1 MDAILNR
8 VRELKQSL
16 IDFVLDAEGELAVAL
31 ETFSAEQLAKLPQQ
45 GTQSQNL
52 VIDRFLTEGKAG
64 GKSPI
69 EWYIE
74 SHAKELSKGDRT
86 LLQSWHRTFIGLFAV
101 QQILP
106 DGFEVMNWLT
116 AKLYTV
122 KPSDPAN
129 VRELERAKLG
139 EIIQGRIAPVTAEY
153 WTFSG
158 PLSLMGNLGKP
169 KLAVAIGNFK
179 DQYKPFLYSDAPDLL
194 EEAWKSVEHYHQD
207 FLDFFETDEITMS
220 GYQLGKKIAEFQEV
234 LTKKQLERAG
244 IDDSK
249 SMADLAA
256 EAGMEDE
263 DIEEMAE
270 SMGVDSKTL
279 STTLKSKESVTKMV
293 APKVELPPDLKKAES
308 VTVLAHPRWGQ
319 MILPTYTQFK
329 TLLETEDWQ
338 SVKGAEN
345 LVRKYLEDPAI
356 NAFVWRRLVADYS
369 TQLETI
375 LQTVLSRPDL
385 SLPQDLDTLLQEYNK
400 PLEPELPEIASVP
413 VHLHD
418 LFQEALAEVN
428 KSKSKTKSGQ
438 KPKKGFQTL

>member
-16 IDFVLDAEGELAVAL
+16 VDFVLDAEGELATAL
-31 ETFSAEQLAKLPQQ
+31 ETFSAAQLAKLPQQ
-45 GTQSQNL
+45 GTQQQNL
-52 VIDRFLTEGKAG
+52 VIDRFLTEGKAD

-69 EWYIE
+69 EWFID
-74 SHAKELSKGDRT
+74 SHSKELSKSDRA

-116 AKLYTV
+116 AKPYMV
-122 KPSDPAN
+122 RPADPAN
-129 VRELERAKLG
+129 ARELERAKLG
-139 EIIQGRIAPVTAEY
+139 EIIQGRIAPVTEEY

-179 DQYKPFLYSDAPDLL
+179 DQYRSFLYSDAPALL
-194 EEAWKSVEHYHQD
+194 EEAWNSVESYHQD
-207 FLDFFETDEITMS
+207 FLDFFESDQITMS

-279 STTLKSKESVTKMV
+279 STTLKSKEAVTKMV

-319 MILPTYTQFK
+319 MILPTYTQFR

-338 SVKGAEN
+338 SVKGSDN
-345 LVRKYLEDPAI
+345 LVRKYLEDPTI
-356 NAFVWRRLVADYS
+356 NAFVWRQLVADYP

-375 LQTVLSRPDL
+375 LQTVLNRPDL
-385 SLPQDLDTLLQEYNK
+385 SLPKDLDALLQEYNK

-418 LFQEALAEVN
+418 LFQEALTEVN
-428 KSKSKTKSGQ
+428 KSKSKAKSGQ